1 MKSVI
6 DRLKNRKSIIVLILF
21 LILLVGVSIS
31 FIPKFLNVKS
41 NNSNK
46 NERLD
51 NYKIAYTYNGE
62 PTNKTYEWLIANKA
76 VNTVTCQNG
85 TTASWN
91 YDTNSI
97 DLSDLIIP
105 DYCTIDF
112 NDGYTVT
119 LTATNGT
126 ITSATSVVTGYN
138 GVVNYNITPDDGY
151 KLEGSTIS
159 CTGSAV
165 GSMTTNG
172 VKISNITETQ
182 TCTVT
187 LKQTLSTLYEK
198 ILADNPTVSTRTDF
212 SVTNV
217 ANTTGTIYSTTAT
230 EDGSTVYYYSGNTTN
245 NWVLFGG
252 FYWRIIRTNED
263 GSVRLLYSGTS
274 PDTTSGYIKTSAFNS
289 TYNNPMY
296 VGYMYGTS
304 GSLANNRKNTNDS
317 TIKQTID
324 TWYEN
329 NLLTNYDKY
338 ISKTAIYCNDRS
350 IGSGTYNTRSTT
362 FRYAPYTRLN
372 TNKTPTYKC
381 GGNTTGGL
389 FESTQAVEDKFSA
402 STSGGGNGKLKY
414 PIALMTVDE
423 VAYAGGV
430 YNTNLSSP
438 YAWYYTNSTGS
449 SITGT
454 NQWWTLSPGFW
465 GASYSTEWN
474 VFGSNYS
481 GRLNTGRYVDYS
493 DAVRPSISL
502 KSCTKWS
509 SGDGTSSN
517 PYKVSVDDTCANA
530 EN

>member
-1 MKSVI
+1 MKKERKYLIYGISMILITIVGISVAYFTTKMTGTNANVNVTTAKI
-6 DRLKNRKSIIVLILF
+6 
-21 LILLVGVSIS
+21 GSIS
-31 FIPKFLNVKS
+31 FTAEGVTT
-41 NNSNK
+41 
-46 NERLD
+46 D
-51 NYKIAYTYNGE
+51 NTKILPGWTSGD
-62 PTNKTYEWLIANKA
+62 KT
-76 VNTVTCQNG
+76 VV
-85 TTASWN
+85 
-91 YDTNSI
+91 
-97 DLSDLIIP
+97 
-105 DYCTIDF
+105 
-112 NDGYTVT
+112 VT
-119 LTATNGT
+119 LTESDYDVEYTCTLNITSNNIADLTLSVAGDNALSSANKKIGTTTTKIEIASGT
-126 ITSATSVVTGYN
+126 ISSKESKTMTYSLTFPETGTNQDIQQNKTVTATVSCKTS
-138 GVVNYNITPDDGY
+138 
-151 KLEGSTIS
+151 GSTVYYNAENPGGTTTEPSNPNIIS
-159 CTGSAV
+159 LTAA
-165 GSMTTNG
+165 
-172 VKISNITETQ
+172 
-182 TCTVT
+182 
-187 LKQTLSTLYEK
+187 
-198 ILADNPTVSTRTDF
+198 ILRDNPTISSRTDF

-245 NWVLFGG
+245 NWVYFGG

-274 PDTTSGYIKTSAFNS
+274 PDTTSGYIEKSKFN
-289 TYNNPMY
+289 TGRNAMKY

-304 GSLANNRKNTNDS
+304 GSLANNRTNTNSS

-350 IGSGTYNTRSTT
+350 IGSGTYIYSES
-362 FRYAPYTRLN
+362 FYYGAYTRLR

-381 GGNTTGGL
+381 GGNTSGGL

-517 PYKVSVDDTCANA
+517 PYQISIDDACSNA
-530 EN
+530 VN